1 MYYFDNAATTFQ
13 KPKEVLEAYIRV
25 MNEYGAN
32 PGRSGHKIAR
42 KAGMGIYET
51 REIVADFFGI
61 DNPMQIAFTA
71 NATESLNIGIKGI
84 LKSGDHVI
92 TTTMEHNSVLR
103 PLNALL
109 SEGIELTIINANILG
124 QINLEELENSIKE
137 NTKLIITTH
146 ASNLTG
152 TIFPIMDIAKIAKKH
167 NLIYMLDAAQT
178 AGVLDID
185 VKKIGIDILATTGHK
200 SLLGPQG
207 TGIIYI
213 DEKLSI
219 KPLKEGGTGSKSY
232 EMKQPTIMPDLLES
246 GTPNTPGIIALGEG
260 IKFIKKEGIKTIF
273 EHETELCKYFMENIV
288 DLKGLKIY
296 GENIDI
302 LRAPVVPINIG
313 DEDSSAI
320 SYILDDEYDIA
331 TRPGLHCAPLA
342 HKSIDTFEQGC
353 VRFSFGYFNT
363 KSDID
368 VAIKA
373 LSEISANYK

>member
-13 KPKEVLEAYIRV
+13 KPKEVLETYIKV

-32 PGRSGHKIAR
+32 PGRSGHSIAR

-51 REIVADFFGI
+51 REIVASFFGI

-71 NATESLNIGIKGI
+71 NATESLNIGVKGI

-92 TTTMEHNSVLR
+92 TTSMEHNSVLR
-103 PLNALL
+103 PLNSALDVGV
-109 SEGIELTIINANILG
+109 EHTVINANTMG
-124 QINLEELENSIKE
+124 QIDLLELENAIKS
-137 NTKLIITTH
+137 NTKMIVTTH

-152 TIFPIMDIAKIAKKH
+152 TIFPIYDIAKIAKKH
-167 NLIYMLDAAQT
+167 KLIYMLDAAQT
-178 AGVLDID
+178 AGVIDID
-185 VKKIGIDILATTGHK
+185 VKKIGIDILAVTGHK
-200 SLLGPQG
+200 SLFGPQG

-213 DEKLSI
+213 DEKLDI

-232 EMKQPTIMPDLLES
+232 ELRQPTIMPDLLES
-246 GTPNTPGIIALGEG
+246 GTPNTPGIIALGAG
-260 IKFIKKEGIKTIF
+260 IKFIQREGIQSIF
-273 EHETELCKYFMENIV
+273 EHETELCKYFMENII
-288 DLKGLKIY
+288 DLKGIKIY
-296 GENIDI
+296 GETIGK

-313 DEDSSAI
+313 AEDSSAI

-342 HKSIDTFEQGC
+342 HKSIKTFEQGC

-363 KSDID
+363 KAEID
-368 VAIKA
+368 RAIKA
-373 LSEISANYK
+373 LSEISARL

>member
-13 KPKEVLEAYIRV
+13 KPKEVLETYIRV

-84 LKSGDHVI
+84 LKAGDHVI
-92 TTTMEHNSVLR
+92 TTSMEHNSVLR

-109 SEGIELTIINANILG
+109 SEGIELTIIDANIMG
-124 QINLEELENSIKE
+124 QINLEDLENSIKE

-152 TIFPIMDIAKIAKKH
+152 TIFPIVDIAKIAKKH

-200 SLLGPQG
+200 SLFGPQG

-213 DEKLSI
+213 DERLSI

-260 IKFIKKEGIKTIF
+260 IKFIKKEGIKTILG
-273 EHETELCKYFMENIV
+273 HETELCKYFMENII
-288 DLKGLKIY
+288 DLKNLHMY
-296 GENIDI
+296 GESINV

-313 DEDSSAI
+313 DEDSSSI

-342 HKSIDTFEQGC
+342 HKSIKTFEQGC

-368 VAIKA
+368 MAIKA